1 MTIRY
6 YIVCRDRL
14 SRTVSKSDLT
24 GELVTFYYANIA
36 HDCAAKLNRKCHLL
50 GVSYCAVDVGEDD

>member
-24 GELVTFYYANIA
+24 GELVTFYDANMRTIA
-36 HDCAAKLNRKCHLL
+36 PPNSIANVTC
-50 GVSYCAVDVGEDD
+50 